1 MRRSLSLSVLAACL
15 TGAPALAGEL
25 AGVSV
30 PDTVTVGGTPL
41 VLNGLGLREFLFI
54 DIYVGGLYLPEKT
67 ADAAKALQEDVPK
80 RVVMKFIFR
89 KVSRDRMVDTFRD
102 GFAAQG
108 LSEALA
114 ERLARLEAM
123 MDGDVVAG
131 DTVVLDYV
139 PGTGLTVSFNG
150 TPKGTIEGADFMRA
164 VLGIYIGDK
173 PASTKLKAGMLGG

>member
-1 MRRSLSLSVLAACL
+1 MHRWSWTSALLALSLS
-15 TGAPALAGEL
+15 APAFAGEL
-25 AGVSV
+25 AGVTV
-30 PDTVTVGGTPL
+30 PDSVTVGDTPL
-41 VLNGLGLREFLFI
+41 VLNGLGLREFLWI

-67 ADAAKALQEDVPK
+67 KDAAKAMTADVPK
-80 RVVMKFIFR
+80 RVVMEFIFR
-89 KVSRDRMVDTFRD
+89 KVSRQRMVDTFRD

-108 LSEALA
+108 LSDTLKD
-114 ERLARLEAM
+114 RLAKLEAM

-150 TPKGTIEGADFMRA
+150 KAKGTIEGADFMQA

-173 PASTKLKAGMLGG
+173 PASEKLKAGMLGG